1 MLSHLRGYWSRFFFG
16 LASYCLPGPG
26 SSKPNISY
34 EMTQEPAVI
43 HAKSKHTATEIR
55 SGIPSERI
63 VIGGFSMGGA
73 LALYAGFT
81 YDKPLAGIIGLSSFL
96 VQKSKVPGKHT
107 ANRDVH
113 IFMGHGGADFVV
125 PLTFGEMSAEFI
137 RKFDPNIKLHV
148 YPEMSHGSCDQVL
161 FSTTTMPL
169 LILFSPLSS
178 FISRSFLVTL
188 CNVPYASRL
197 RRCESG
203 TFRIHEAILW

>member
-1 MLSHLRGYWSRFFFG
+1 MWWHSFMAAGILMSALMLKRQPSG
-16 LASYCLPGPG
+16 CQ
-26 SSKPNISY
+26 I
-34 EMTQEPAVI
+34 Q
-43 HAKSKHTATEIR
+43 EIR

-148 YPEMSHGSCDQVL
+148 YPEMSHGSCDQEL
-161 FSTTTMPL
+161 ADL
-169 LILFSPLSS
+169 KA
-178 FISRSFLVTL
+178 FLME
-188 CNVPYASRL
+188 RL
-197 RRCESG
+197 PKM
-203 TFRIHEAILW
+203 